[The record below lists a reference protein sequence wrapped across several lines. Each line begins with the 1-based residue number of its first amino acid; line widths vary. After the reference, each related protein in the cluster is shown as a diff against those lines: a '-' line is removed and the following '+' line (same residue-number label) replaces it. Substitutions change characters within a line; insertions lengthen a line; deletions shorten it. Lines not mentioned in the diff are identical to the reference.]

1 MKSKIDYFSTIIKGM
16 ENYTKVT
23 ECFIKAGCQLLTSY
37 EEFERRRNELP
48 KKFYHFV
55 RVEFIG
61 TCSHES
67 SVVFTNFKLRKTGI
81 VCKECIR
88 KQSSVAERQNCN
100 EIELMGIKIVE
111 EYLKGYDIL
120 RTKEGCRAD
129 LAIKKKT
136 DDNWIPIQ
144 IKTSLKQMHNMYSFK
159 QCNKDYSGMLLFCIC
174 ISEKK
179 IWVLPFSTELPSS
192 INISLKSKYDKYLVV
207 NENLAESIEKYNN
220 SIIMQ
225 SLDAIMLPVN
235 PLQQRE
241 QEYVRKREA
250 AIPFLAYTYP
260 DIQSGI
266 SDFICNGKK
275 VQEKVLGLD
284 KKTLHANLSV
294 NNGKKYGKR
303 SFRSY
308 MVGENDYY
316 WFHSSIDDRFWI
328 IPEGVLVEKGYVTVD
343 KEKRTD
349 IRISGNEWD
358 KYKYNYKEFDEK
370 KIIGIFL

>member
-1 MKSKIDYFSTIIKGM
+1 M

-23 ECFIKAGCQLLTSY
+23 ECFIKAGCQLLTRY

-81 VCKECIR
+81 ICKECIR
-88 KQSSVAERQNCN
+88 KQSSVAERQNCY
-100 EIELMGIKIVE
+100 EIELLGIKIVE

-159 QCNKDYSGMLLFCIC
+159 HCNKDYSGMLLFCIC

-179 IWVLPFSTELPSS
+179 IWILPFSTELPSS
-192 INISLKSKYDKYLVV
+192 INISLKSKYDKYLAI
-207 NENLAESIEKYNN
+207 NEKLTESIEKYND
-220 SIIMQ
+220 SIIVQ

-250 AIPFLAYTYP
+250 TIPCLEYKYP
-260 DIQSGI
+260 EIQSEI
-266 SDFICNGKK
+266 YDFICNGKK
-275 VQEKVLGLD
+275 VQEKVVGYHRKALYCTFARNHT
-284 KKTLHANLSV
+284 KKD
-294 NNGKKYGKR
+294 GKR
-303 SFRSY
+303 QQRTY

-328 IPEGVLVEKGYVTVD
+328 IPEEVLVEKGYVTIEKTKKQYIRISDTEWDNYKYDYNNID
-343 KEKRTD
+343 KEKM
-349 IRISGNEWD
+349 IE
-358 KYKYNYKEFDEK
+358 
-370 KIIGIFL
+370 IFR

>member
-1 MKSKIDYFSTIIKGM
+1 M

-23 ECFIKAGCQLLTSY
+23 ECFRNAHCQLLTSF
-37 EEFERRRNELP
+37 EEFERRRGELE

-55 RVEFIG
+55 KVDFIG
-61 TCSHES
+61 TCSHLS
-67 SVVFTNFKLRKTGI
+67 SAIFTNFKLRKTGI
-81 VCKECIR
+81 ICKECIIR
-88 KQSSVAERQNCN
+88 QSKTIQHPNSNG
-100 EIELMGIKIVE
+100 IELMGIQIVE
-111 EYLKGYDIL
+111 EYLKEYDVL

-129 LAIKKKT
+129 LIIKKKT
-136 DDNWIPIQ
+136 EEKWIPIQ

-179 IWVLPFSTELPSS
+179 IWVLPFSTDLPSS
-192 INISLKSKYDKYLVV
+192 INISLTSKYDKYLVI
-207 NENLAESIEKYNN
+207 NEKIPDTIEKYRDN
-220 SIIMQ
+220 IIV
-225 SLDAIMLPVN
+225 SDLDALMLPVN

-250 AIPFLAYTYP
+250 ALPFLEYKYP
-260 DIQSGI
+260 DIQAGI

-275 VQEKVLGLD
+275 VQEKVVGLH

-294 NNGKKYGKR
+294 NNGKKNGKR

-328 IPEGVLVEKGYVTVD
+328 IPEGVLVEKGYITVD
-343 KEKRTD
+343 KQKRTD
-349 IRISGNEWD
+349 IRFSGNQWD
-358 KYKYNYKEFDEK
+358 NYKYNYKEIDKEK
-370 KIIGIFL
+370 MMEIFL